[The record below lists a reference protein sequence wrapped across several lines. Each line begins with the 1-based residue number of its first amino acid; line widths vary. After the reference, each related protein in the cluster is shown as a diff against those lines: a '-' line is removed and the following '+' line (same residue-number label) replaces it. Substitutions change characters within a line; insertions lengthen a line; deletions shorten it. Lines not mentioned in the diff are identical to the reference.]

1 MYNSDGD
8 SMKSKVLENKRKK
21 LDQLLDSAFELF
33 SSHDIQNVSISDIVK
48 QAGIAKGTF
57 YLYFK
62 DKYDLQRALIKRES
76 RRVFEEAYRIY
87 QQNDIR
93 DFEDGIIFLI
103 NQVLI
108 ILENNSIILR
118 FIHKSLSWGVFD
130 RELRDVLREDSFNLV
145 ELFKQDMEKSG
156 YYFEKPEITLFIIL
170 DMVGSACYSSI
181 IDNYPLPFSEFK
193 PYLLDAARSI
203 LHEGAPKSFHE

>member
-1 MYNSDGD
+1 
-8 SMKSKVLENKRKK
+8 MKSKVLENKKRK

-33 SSHDIQNVSISDIVK
+33 SSEDIQNVSISDIVK

-62 DKYDLQRALIKRES
+62 DKYDLQKALIKRES
-76 RRVFEEAYRIY
+76 RRVFEEAHQIY
-87 QQNDIR
+87 LENDIR
-93 DFEDGIIFLI
+93 DFEDGVIFLI

-130 RELRDVLREDSFNLV
+130 SELKDVLRDDSFNLV
-145 ELFKQDMEKSG
+145 ELFKQDIEKSG
-156 YYFEKPEITLFIIL
+156 YHFDNPEITLFIIL

-181 IDNYPLPFSEFK
+181 MDDYPLPFNEFK
-193 PYLLDAARSI
+193 PYLLNAVRSI
-203 LHEGAPKSFHE
+203 LHEGAPK

>member
-1 MYNSDGD
+1 
-8 SMKSKVLENKRKK
+8 MKSKVLENKKRK

-33 SSHDIQNVSISDIVK
+33 SSQDIQNVSISDIVK

-62 DKYDLQRALIKRES
+62 DKYDLQKALIKRES
-76 RRVFEEAYRIY
+76 RRVFEEAYQIY
-87 QQNDIR
+87 LENDIR
-93 DFEDGIIFLI
+93 DFEDGVIFLI

-130 RELRDVLREDSFNLV
+130 SELKDVLRDDSFNLV
-145 ELFKQDMEKSG
+145 ELFKEDIERSS
-156 YYFEKPEITLFIIL
+156 YHFDNPEITLFIIL

-181 IDNYPLPFSEFK
+181 MDDYPLPFNEFK
-193 PYLLDAARSI
+193 PYLLNAVRSI
-203 LHEGAPKSFHE
+203 LHEGAPK

>member
-1 MYNSDGD
+1 
-8 SMKSKVLENKRKK
+8 MKSKVLENKRRK

-33 SSHDIQNVSISDIVK
+33 SSNDIQNVSISDIVK

-62 DKYDLQRALIKRES
+62 DKYELQRALIKRES

-87 QQNDIR
+87 QENDIR
-93 DFEDGIIFLI
+93 DFEDGVIFLI

-130 RELRDVLREDSFNLV
+130 KELRDVLKEDSFNII
-145 ELFKQDMEKSG
+145 ELFKRDVEKSG
-156 YYFEKPEITLFIIL
+156 YYYEDPEITLFIIL

-181 IDNYPLPFSEFK
+181 IDNYPLPFNEFK

-203 LHEGAPKSFHE
+203 LHEGAPKKHR